1 LFDLQCKN
9 LFLNLVCDVHPSSF
23 DFDLVAVSALH
34 ASVLLPKDFLI
45 PSKIFSFLL
54 VSWFSPLK
62 SVFIDFLWP
71 VAGSVL
77 LLSGGQALLASR
89 PVACFSSQVFHSFSC
104 RSGLSS
110 ADLELIARCSFSLS
124 NAKDWFCRQCFLW
137 LPRQLA
143 AQIWSMSSVK
153 R

>member
-1 LFDLQCKN
+1 MQDVLADRCQHLMRQPLQDGDPRTCK
-9 LFLNLVCDVHPSSF
+9 LRIVLHPCLVDRRGWKVGVPGKSS
-23 DFDLVAVSALH
+23 LATPGPRHLRTWGLGAHHLG
-34 ASVLLPKDFLI
+34 L
-45 PSKIFSFLL
+45 
-54 VSWFSPLK
+54 
-62 SVFIDFLWP
+62 
-71 VAGSVL
+71 VL

-89 PVACFSSQVFHSFSC
+89 LVAYFSSQVFHSFSC

-110 ADLELIARCSFSLS
+110 ADLELIPRCSFSLS

>member
-1 LFDLQCKN
+1 
-9 LFLNLVCDVHPSSF
+9 VCDVHSSSF

-89 PVACFSSQVFHSFSC
+89 PATCFSSQVFHSFSC

-110 ADLELIARCSFSLS
+110 ADLELTFSLS

-137 LPRQLA
+137 LPCQLA